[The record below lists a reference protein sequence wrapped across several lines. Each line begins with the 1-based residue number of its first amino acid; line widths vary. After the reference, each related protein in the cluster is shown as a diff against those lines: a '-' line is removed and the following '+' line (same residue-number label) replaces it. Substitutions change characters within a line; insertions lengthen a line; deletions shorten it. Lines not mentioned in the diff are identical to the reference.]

1 MKSITSLLCACVLAL
16 GTTASLAQQNP
27 RVTLQTSKGTIVIEL
42 FADKAPKSAENFL
55 KYVRDG
61 HYDGTIFHRVIPGF
75 VVQGGGFTKQM
86 TQRPTH
92 PPVVNEAKNGLPNLR
107 GTLSM
112 ARTSDPDSA
121 TSQFFIN
128 LVDNA
133 MLNRASDSN
142 PGYAVFGKVV
152 EGLSVVDAMATVPT
166 TRVGPYG
173 DVPMAQ
179 LVLEKATVNSK

>member
-86 TQRPTH
+86 TQKPTH

-152 EGLSVVDAMATVPT
+152 SGQEVVDAIKAVPT
-166 TRVGPYG
+166 MTKGFHEN
-173 DVPMAQ
+173 VPVAP
-179 LVLEKATVNSK
+179 VVIEKAEVVSE